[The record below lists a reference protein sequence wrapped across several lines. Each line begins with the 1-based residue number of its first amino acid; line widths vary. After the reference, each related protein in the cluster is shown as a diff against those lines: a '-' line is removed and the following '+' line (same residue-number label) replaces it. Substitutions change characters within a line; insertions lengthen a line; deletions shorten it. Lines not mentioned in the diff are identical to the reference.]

1 MPPLVMKTREKHVE
15 RCRRAIEVRYFY
27 GGKGSE
33 FLQVVEPHG
42 LITASK
48 P

>member
-15 RCRRAIEVRYFY
+15 WCRRAIEVRYFY
-27 GGKGSE
+27 GGNDSE

-42 LITASK
+42 FL
-48 P
+48 